1 MIDTYRDIRSHSEAI
16 CRPLKTEDYVP
27 QPIEL
32 VSPPKW
38 QLAHM
43 SWFFE
48 YFILIPNCKTHKEYN
63 PLYSY
68 FFNSYYNYAGDRVV
82 RHSRGDMSRPTVE
95 EVYTYR
101 KYVDDSMI
109 KYMAGEIPQG
119 IKDLIRLGLNHEQQH
134 QELLLTDIKYIL
146 GHNPLY
152 PIYSETFSEGE
163 ELGDELNFL
172 SVNEGLHTIGYQG
185 KDFCFDNELKAHKVY
200 IEGFEIADR
209 LVTNGEYID
218 FIRDGAY
225 KRHDI
230 WHSEAWQ
237 WINEKGIDKPLYWL
251 DRDGDFYRYT
261 MSGLQKVR
269 VNEALCHVSFFEACA
284 FSQWKGLRLP
294 TEFEWEASQHL
305 FDWGSRWE
313 WTESAYTP
321 YPGYKKSEGA
331 VGEYNGKF
339 MVNQKVLRGG
349 SVATPAG
356 HSRSSYRNFFHPHER
371 WQYTGIR
378 LAK

>member
-1 MIDTYRDIRSHSEAI
+1 MIDTYRAIRSHSEAI

-38 QLAHM
+38 QLAHT

-146 GHNPLY
+146 GFEEKY
-152 PIYSETFSEGE
+152 PNCDIITLTMNYRSITHIV
-163 ELGDELNFL
+163 EL
-172 SVNEGLHTIGYQG
+172 
-185 KDFCFDNELKAHKVY
+185 
-200 IEGFEIADR
+200 
-209 LVTNGEYID
+209 
-218 FIRDGAY
+218 
-225 KRHDI
+225 
-230 WHSEAWQ
+230 
-237 WINEKGIDKPLYWL
+237 INNSIKNKITKILLTSPSKGIVYC
-251 DRDGDFYRYT
+251 
-261 MSGLQKVR
+261 M
-269 VNEALCHVSFFEACA
+269 
-284 FSQWKGLRLP
+284 
-294 TEFEWEASQHL
+294 
-305 FDWGSRWE
+305 
-313 WTESAYTP
+313 
-321 YPGYKKSEGA
+321 
-331 VGEYNGKF
+331 
-339 MVNQKVLRGG
+339 
-349 SVATPAG
+349 
-356 HSRSSYRNFFHPHER
+356 
-371 WQYTGIR
+371 
-378 LAK
+378 